1 MTKND
6 NKSSKNSLSK
16 HRETRS
22 KLQRHCRQDQKLD
35 DFGNLLLSLEQV
47 LLFAVDGCIPFT
59 LFNFSVLFANAMLNG
74 VDADMPLAI
83 ISFIEFLFFMLTRAT
98 CYEDFSNN
106 NVKPMDTEL
115 VAFFIGIT
123 NWFHKEG

>member
-1 MTKND
+1 MTKNQT
-6 NKSSKNSLSK
+6 SKNSLSK

-22 KLQRHCRQDQKLD
+22 KLQRHCKQDQKLD
-35 DFGNLLLSLEQV
+35 SFGNFLLSLEQV

-59 LFNFSVLFANAMLNG
+59 LFNFGVLFANAMLNG

-83 ISFIEFLFFMLTRAT
+83 INFIEFLFFMLTRAT
-98 CYEDFSNN
+98 YYKDFSDN

-115 VAFFIGIT
+115 VAFFIGTT
-123 NWFHKEG
+123 NWFHKKG

>member
-22 KLQRHCRQDQKLD
+22 KLQRRCRQDQKLD
-35 DFGNLLLSLEQV
+35 GFGNLLLSLEQV

-59 LFNFSVLFANAMLNG
+59 LFNFGVLFANALLNG

-98 CYEDFSNN
+98 YYEDFSNN

-123 NWFHKEG
+123 NCFPKKG